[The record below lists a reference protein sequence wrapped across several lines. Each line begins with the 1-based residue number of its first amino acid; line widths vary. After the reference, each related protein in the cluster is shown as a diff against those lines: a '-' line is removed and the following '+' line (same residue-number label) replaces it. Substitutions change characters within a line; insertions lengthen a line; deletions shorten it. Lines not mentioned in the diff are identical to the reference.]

1 MFKPDTY
8 AKQRY
13 FYTTAAVKQTT
24 TISINA
30 FNNCNTHYNDKFLD
44 TVKLLPKSVIGL
56 QKINKTNRKHFG
68 GRPRFSNLWNRS
80 VSEHIKPVH
89 STPFHLRKNQ
99 NYQS

>member
-56 QKINKTNRKHFG
+56 QKINKRNKKHFG
-68 GRPRFSNLWNRS
+68 GRPRS
-80 VSEHIKPVH
+80 
-89 STPFHLRKNQ
+89 
-99 NYQS
+99 

>member
-1 MFKPDTY
+1 MQKKP
-8 AKQRY
+8 Y
-13 FYTTAAVKQTT
+13 FHTTAAVKKTR

-56 QKINKTNRKHFG
+56 QKINKQTKSILVAVQDLKIFG
-68 GRPRFSNLWNRS
+68 IA
-80 VSEHIKPVH
+80 VSEHIKPVY
-89 STPFHLRKNQ
+89 STQFHLPKNQ

>member
-1 MFKPDTY
+1 MQKKP
-8 AKQRY
+8 Y
-13 FYTTAAVKQTT
+13 FHTTAAVKKTR

-68 GRPRFSNLWNRS
+68 GQILGIDLFLNISNLSIPLHFIYAKIRITNLDGRTLLC
-80 VSEHIKPVH
+80 I
-89 STPFHLRKNQ
+89 
-99 NYQS
+99 